1 MNIEQPITDQAGSE
15 SNSET
20 PPDLVLLERVEGE
33 MLRVDA
39 TLREMSANDADAAA
53 LTSWI
58 PTD

>member
-1 MNIEQPITDQAGSE
+1 MNIEQPITDQAGSD
-15 SNSET
+15 SNAEA

-33 MLRVDA
+33 MFRVDA
-39 TLREMSANDADAAA
+39 TLREMSANDADVVA